1 MGYCCQGSEDY
12 VTWNELKKKCVEMQK
27 LIDQKFKDLDDGEI
41 KLLKTQIAAI
51 NSTISGILQEQAT
64 QNVRLDKIEESAA
77 NLEITVSEVRNMYD
91 KGDIDG

>member
-12 VTWNELKKKCVEMQK
+12 VTWNELKKKCAEMSK
-27 LIDQKFKDLDDGEI
+27 LIDKKFKDLDDGEI

-64 QNVRLDKIEESAA
+64 QNVRLDNLEESAA